1 MIIDDPETLEEIAQK
16 FEAYEA
22 ALMEDDVAALD
33 AFFWPSP
40 LATRFGV
47 AESLYGHAQIAAF
60 RKARG
65 GSPARTLRNTRI
77 TTFGLCHAVATT
89 EFARD
94 GEPRLGRQTQIW
106 VKFPDLGWRITS
118 AHVSLAAE
126 KS

>member
-1 MIIDDPETLEEIAQK
+1 MTVNDPATIAEIAAK
-16 FEAYEA
+16 FAAYEA
-22 ALMEDDVAALD
+22 ALMADDVAALN

-40 LATRFGV
+40 LAIRFGI
-47 AESLYGHAQIAAF
+47 AETLTGHDQIAAF

-65 GSPARTLRNTRI
+65 GSPARTLRNSTI
-77 TTFGLCHAVATT
+77 TTFGPDHAVTTT
-89 EFARD
+89 EFQRA

-106 VKFPDLGWRITS
+106 VRFPDHGWRITS

>member
-1 MIIDDPETLEEIAQK
+1 MTVNDPATTAEIAET
-16 FEAYEA
+16 FAAYEA
-22 ALMEDDVAALD
+22 ALMADDVAALN
-33 AFFWPSP
+33 AFFWPSD
-40 LATRFGV
+40 LAIRFGV
-47 AESLYGHAQIAAF
+47 AESLYGHAEIAAF

-65 GSPARTLRNTRI
+65 GSPARVLRNTRI
-77 TTFGLCHAVATT
+77 TTFGPTHAVTTT
-89 EFARD
+89 EFERA

>member
-1 MIIDDPETLEEIAQK
+1 MTVNDPATTAEIAET
-16 FEAYEA
+16 FAAYEA
-22 ALMEDDVAALD
+22 ALMADDVAALN
-33 AFFWPSP
+33 AFFWPSD

-47 AESLYGHAQIAAF
+47 AESLYGHAEIAAF

-65 GSPARTLRNTRI
+65 GSPARTLRHTTI
-77 TTFGLCHAVATT
+77 TTFGPAHAVTTT
-89 EFARD
+89 EFQRTA
-94 GEPRLGRQTQIW
+94 EPRLGRQTQIW